1 MKFSDIPGHEKTKDA
16 LRQLAESGK
25 MPHALMLSGPSGIG
39 KMMLA
44 RAFMQYVHCK
54 HPVNGEPCGEC
65 QSCRQHL
72 GFNHPDTHFI
82 FPMVRNKAKKIESS
96 QDCLEQWYRML
107 NECPEMTPE
116 RWIEILDIGNSQ
128 PMIYVTDSDNIV
140 RADSYS
146 SFNSKYKFF
155 TIWLPEKMNPDAA
168 NKLLKVLEEP
178 TEGTVFILVS
188 NSEADVLPTIFS
200 RTRRFNLLPVS
211 DEDIRKYASEN
222 FGVSAIELHS
232 LVKVAA
238 GRFAKAKELAT
249 HSGEREEFGSLF
261 RNIMR
266 TAYAKKPAK
275 LREIGDAASTMGREK
290 LRRFLSY
297 MTEMARENFIYNLRM
312 PQLSAMTREE
322 EDFSS
327 RFSPFIHHGNV
338 EELVSEIASA
348 STHIAR
354 NANSK
359 VVLFSLFIKIIP
371 LLHRPA
377 PK

>member
-16 LRQLAESGK
+16 LRQLADSGK

-44 RAFMQYVHCK
+44 RAFMQYVHCE

-338 EELVSEIASA
+338 EELVSEISSA

-359 VVLFSLFIKIIP
+359 VVLFSLFLKIIP

>member
-16 LRQLAESGK
+16 LRQLADSGK

-44 RAFMQYVHCK
+44 RAFMQYVHCE

-266 TAYAKKPAK
+266 TAYAKKPAM

>member
-16 LRQLAESGK
+16 LRQLADSGK

-44 RAFMQYVHCK
+44 RAFMQYVHCE

-140 RADSYS
+140 RAESYS

>member
-16 LRQLAESGK
+16 LRQLADSGK

-44 RAFMQYVHCK
+44 RAFMQYVHCE

-96 QDCLEQWYRML
+96 QDCLDQWYRML

-338 EELVSEIASA
+338 EELVSEISSA

>member
-16 LRQLAESGK
+16 LRQLADSGK

-211 DEDIRKYASEN
+211 DEDIRKYASKN

-338 EELVSEIASA
+338 EELVSEISSA

-359 VVLFSLFIKIIP
+359 VVLFSLFLKIIP